1 MPVQT
6 VPTVDEILEE
16 DLTTDVTR
24 PWNVIL
30 YNDDWHAI
38 DEVVLQVQKATGYSL
53 ERAVEVT
60 LEAHQRGR
68 AVAFTGDKEECK
80 LVATVLREIR
90 LQVEIDEA

>member
-6 VPTVDEILEE
+6 TPGIVEVVDE
-16 DLTTDVTR
+16 DVTPEVTG

-30 YNDDWHAI
+30 YNDDWHSI
-38 DEVVLQVQKATGYSL
+38 DEVVFQVQKATGYSL

-60 LEAHQRGR
+60 LEAHHRGR
-68 AVAFTGDKEECK
+68 AIAFTGAKEECK
-80 LVATVLREIR
+80 RVATVLREIR